1 MGLRARL
8 ENEDSLKLDKELL
21 VKFML
26 KILKETKKTE
36 KDEFEAGNFKE
47 NGKESKEMQKLLSS
61 ALKIGKISDKLIL
74 LVLHEMNFMSDISTA
89 QQFMEAL
96 PVMIENG
103 FKELAGSIE
112 GLIKTSIPDE
122 FEILK
127 LYLQVAKNSRMDKC
141 KYLCLQRVGKLLE
154 ENNYLALML
163 QEQPE
168 NCLPPLLLTQIFSCN
183 DSIKKIAFSLLKLL
197 MKVTDETKLK
207 PIISFLCA
215 QKTEILSQEENIAL
229 LLKKSEVKESSLIVL
244 LEQAI
249 LAPGNCM
256 EGLIDLFTPLKS
268 KNSVCRIAQ
277 YGSDLLGKG
286 SFSSTVKLIIER
298 FVKRIIKYISEK
310 PCLQFFLEGT
320 QSTESVEVAGLQTRL
335 STLLL
340 EKSTSA
346 KLWQDTN
353 AKTLEGMLKQFIA
366 LSMETQTFQLIQ
378 LLTNLKLT
386 VSMFLTQLNN
396 IWNTQQVIIFKR
408 TKNFH
413 SIRFDLNLPC
423 FRTWLKLKLTKKQE
437 RAVFGVRPCSFVRY
451 WRVFYQRRS
460 LENRNGNS

>member
-1 MGLRARL
+1 MLGLKARL
-8 ENEDSLKLDKELL
+8 ENEDSLNLDKEIL

-36 KDEFEAGNFKE
+36 KDVFEAGNFKE
-47 NGKESKEMQKLLSS
+47 NGKESKEMQNLLSS
-61 ALKIGKISDKLIL
+61 ALNNGRISDKLIL
-74 LVLHEMNFMSDISTA
+74 RVLHKMNFMSDISTA
-89 QQFMEAL
+89 QQFMETL

-103 FKELAGSIE
+103 FKELACSIE

-122 FEILK
+122 FELLK
-127 LYLQVAKNSRMDKC
+127 LYLQVVKNSRMEKC

-197 MKVTDETKLK
+197 MKVTDDTKLK

-215 QKTEILSQEENIAL
+215 HKTEILSQEGNIAL
-229 LLKKSEVKESSLIVL
+229 LLKKSQVEESSLIVL

-249 LAPGNCM
+249 LAPGNCV

-277 YGSDLLGKG
+277 FGSDLLSKG
-286 SFSSTVKLIIER
+286 SCSSTVKLIIER

-310 PCLQFFLEGT
+310 PCLQFFLKGA
-320 QSTESVEVAGLQTRL
+320 QSTESIEVAGLQTRL

-353 AKTLEGMLKQFIA
+353 AETLEGMLKQFIA

-396 IWNTQQVIIFKR
+396 IWNNQVNIFK
-408 TKNFH
+408 
-413 SIRFDLNLPC
+413 
-423 FRTWLKLKLTKKQE
+423 
-437 RAVFGVRPCSFVRY
+437 
-451 WRVFYQRRS
+451 
-460 LENRNGNS
+460 